1 MLIKILVV
9 LAVLLIVLIVTI
21 AMRPSE
27 FRITRSTRILVR
39 PSAVFPL
46 VNDFRQWA
54 AWSPWEHRDPNMT
67 RSCEGP
73 ASGVGAVY
81 RWAGN
86 KEVGE
91 GGITITDS
99 RADESIRMRLEFLKP
114 FKSTNTTEFTFAP
127 EAGGPATNVTWTMT
141 GRNNFMGKAFGLFMD
156 MDRLIGAD
164 FEKGLAAM
172 KVAAESQASTTGAVS
187 N

>member
-9 LAVLLIVLIVTI
+9 LTVLLIVLVVTI

-27 FRITRSTRILVR
+27 FRITRSARISAR
-39 PSAVFPL
+39 PATVFPL
-46 VNDFRQWA
+46 VNDFRQWP

-67 RSCEGP
+67 RSYEGP
-73 ASGVGAVY
+73 PSGVGAAY
-81 RWAGN
+81 RWSGN
-86 KEVGE
+86 REVGE
-91 GGITITDS
+91 GCITITDS
-99 RADESIRMRLEFLKP
+99 RPDELIRMRLEFLKP

-156 MDRLIGAD
+156 MDKMIGAD

-172 KVAAESQASTTGAVS
+172 KAAAESQQTTVAAR